1 MESVMV
7 IPLSMRGKLIGE
19 LILGTGKTDF
29 FNDYDLQIASTAAGQ
44 LSTAVENLKAGSQTD
59 QALHEQVGQLITIA
73 RVSRELNASLDIN
86 HLLEILRDETVH
98 SMNADCGSVLLLDPE
113 AAADSP
119 RVIKSNGCSS
129 SAALS
134 PFERSA
140 IEKAKSFLVS
150 DFDREGFFPPHAG
163 IHSALVVPL
172 IHQKRLIGLVQLH
185 SEKPSYFDAKGL
197 DFVETLAFQAA
208 IALSNASTYQS
219 ELQRSEALHRR
230 ADTLVQLSNASYSIN
245 PDVPIEKS

>member
-1 MESVMV
+1 M
-7 IPLSMRGKLIGE
+7 
-19 LILGTGKTDF
+19 
-29 FNDYDLQIASTAAGQ
+29 QIASTAAGQ
-44 LSTAVENLKAGSQTD
+44 LSTAIENLKVGSQTD

-86 HLLEILRDETVH
+86 QLLEILRDEAVRST
-98 SMNADCGSVLLLDPE
+98 NADCGSVLLLDPE
-113 AAADSP
+113 AAADNP

-129 SAALS
+129 NAELS

-172 IHQKRLIGLVQLH
+172 THQKRLIGLLQLH
-185 SEKPSYFDAKGL
+185 SEEPAHFNAEGL

-208 IALSNASTYQS
+208 TALSNASTYQS
-219 ELQRSEALHRR
+219 ELQRSEVLRRR
-230 ADTLVQLSNASYSIN
+230 ADTLVQLSNVSYSIN
-245 PDVPIEKS
+245 PDVPLEEFFESYCAGHP